1 LSDLNY
7 SILEDY
13 LIDIKRKRIND
24 KNVYTIPFWL
34 GRVPGMAIELALAT
48 DCEWTYIAGKN
59 CTQESG
65 CSHGVYDHH
74 MTSSEKVNWT
84 LMYSTVSPIPIRNLT
99 QLNPIKYFCYLSSDS
114 NPFCYY

>member
-1 LSDLNY
+1 
-7 SILEDY
+7 
-13 LIDIKRKRIND
+13 
-24 KNVYTIPFWL
+24 
-34 GRVPGMAIELALAT
+34 MAIELALAT

-84 LMYSTVSPIPIRNLT
+84 LMYSTISDQYSFTGYHVDDTLCMRNGVT
-99 QLNPIKYFCYLSSDS
+99 QIDTDY
-114 NPFCYY
+114 PFFMIDNAMDL